1 MIYNNNK
8 SLFDEEQF
16 KKPSKEY
23 RGAPFWAWN
32 CKLNKDELLRQIE
45 CLKEMGFGG
54 FYMHSRS
61 GMDTEYLGKDF
72 MELVKA
78 CVDKAEDEDMLAW
91 LYDEDRW
98 PSGAAGG
105 YLTKNKKFRQKIIEF
120 RPDRIE
126 AVDFEEG
133 YAEGKPYL
141 LACYDVK
148 LNNDGTLREYS
159 KTAEND
165 KADGKRWYAY
175 VKTTEER
182 GWFNGQAYADTM
194 CDEAMAEFAK
204 ITYNAYEKSVGDRF
218 GRTIHAIFTDEPE
231 YARKMTLPFALKE
244 NVAIL
249 PWTTDFNESFMEEY
263 DFDIL
268 EFLPEIIWDLPDRKP
283 SKARYYYH
291 DHCCERFT
299 KAFSDQ
305 LGNWCKEH
313 NIALTGHMMGEPT
326 LIGQTSM
333 IGDAMRAY
341 RSFGVPGIDM
351 LCDLRE
357 YNTAKQAQSMKNQ
370 CGAEAM
376 VSELYGVTGW
386 DFDFR
391 GYKLAGDW
399 QAALGVTLRVPH
411 LSWVSMK
418 GAAKR
423 DYPASFNY
431 QAPWYKKF
439 PVIEDHFA
447 RLNTVLTRGKQC
459 VKLAVVHPIES
470 AWLNF
475 GPGDTSKDIMQEL
488 DDNFK
493 NLTDWLLFGMIDFDF
508 ICESM
513 LPKQY
518 KSSAK
523 GLNVGEMC
531 YDTVLVPPVKTMRKT
546 TLDILCDFFGRGGK
560 IIFAGACPDV
570 VDAQKSN
577 AVSDLYNKCIHTD
590 FTKMAILSQLDD
602 IRDVEIRNSSG
613 ALTDNLIYN
622 MREDGDCKYL
632 FIANGRREMKDE
644 KLTYLPRKERLRP
657 FYKDVV
663 DVNDVIIKIT
673 GEYCPVLMD
682 TLTGECSEV
691 AFETKDGFTYIPYS
705 FYAHDSVLLKL
716 VDGKKAHSC
725 NESKY
730 EEIKRIDFRKPVKY
744 VMHEPNV
751 LVLDT
756 AQYALDDEP
765 LNESEG
771 ILRIDDIIRGR
782 LGLERADGCQAQ
794 PWVFGE
800 KPPQNTVTLKFEVCS
815 EIECEAELAYEE
827 MVYLNINGI
836 ELEVKDEGYYVDK
849 SIHKMKIPMLKR
861 GINEIIVKTP
871 IGERVSVENYYLLGD
886 FGVRVNGCQSIIQKK
901 NDKITFGTIT
911 NQGMPFYGG
920 NVTYIIEFE
929 TNNDAVAEIEA
940 TYFRGDLIGVTLD
953 GENIGDIII
962 MPYSIRLPKL
972 KKGKHTLEFTL
983 YGNRFNTFGA
993 LHNCGDNDWPGP
1005 EIWYTKDSE
1014 WCYEYNVKE
1023 TGILKSPVIRML
1035 EEKKI

>member
-1 MIYNNNK
+1 MIYKNNK
-8 SLFDEEQF
+8 KMFDEEEF
-16 KKPSKEY
+16 KNPSKEY

-32 CKLNKDELLRQIE
+32 CKLKKEELLRQIT

-72 MELVKA
+72 MELVKS

-165 KADGKRWYAY
+165 KTDGNRWYAY

-182 GWFNGQAYADTM
+182 GWFNGQTYADTM
-194 CDEAMAEFAK
+194 CDEAMAEFVK
-204 ITYNAYEKSVGDRF
+204 ITYDAYKNSIGDKFGNSV
-218 GRTIHAIFTDEPE
+218 HAMFTDEPCYGLKE
-231 YARKMTLPFALKE
+231 VLPFAKKQGIA
-244 NVAIL
+244 VL
-249 PWTTDFNESFMEEY
+249 PWTTDFNESFIKEY
-263 DFDIL
+263 GFNVL
-268 EFLPEIIWDLPDRKP
+268 EFLPEIIWDLPDGKP
-283 SKARYYYH
+283 SKARYCYH
-291 DHCCERFT
+291 DHCCERFA

-305 LGNWCKEH
+305 LGNWCKNH
-313 NIALTGHMMGEPT
+313 NIALTGHVVSEPT
-326 LIGQTSM
+326 LITQTTRV
-333 IGDAMRAY
+333 GEAMRIY
-341 RSFGVPGIDM
+341 RSFGFPGIDM

-376 VSELYGVTGW
+376 MSELYGVTGW

-439 PVIEDHFA
+439 PIIEDHFA
-447 RLNTVLTRGKQC
+447 RLNTVLTRGKQN
-459 VKLAVVHPIES
+459 VRLAVVHPIES

-518 KSSAK
+518 KSSTN
-523 GLNVGEMC
+523 GLNVGQMC
-531 YDTVLVPPVKTMRKT
+531 YDVVLVPPMKTMRKT
-546 TLDILCDFFGRGGK
+546 TIDILSDFSEKGGK
-560 IIFAGACPDV
+560 IIFAGTCPDI
-570 VDAQKSN
+570 VDAEKSQ
-577 AVSDLYNKCIHTD
+577 AVFDLYNKCIHTD
-590 FTKMAILSQLDD
+590 FTKMAILAQLED
-602 IRDVEIRNSSG
+602 IRDVEIRNRFG

-622 MREDGDCKYL
+622 MRKDGDCKYL

-663 DVNDVIIKIT
+663 DVNDVIIRIT

-682 TLTGECSEV
+682 TLTGECREV
-691 AFETKDGFTYIPYS
+691 LFEAKDGFTYIPYS
-705 FYAHDSVLLKL
+705 LYAHDSLLLKL
-716 VDGKKAHSC
+716 VEGKKEHLC
-725 NESKY
+725 DELEF
-730 EEIKRIDFRKPVKY
+730 EEIKTIDFRKSVKY
-744 VMHEPNV
+744 VMDEPNV
-751 LVLDT
+751 LVLDM

-771 ILRIDDIIRGR
+771 ILRIDDIIRER

-800 KPPQNTVTLKFEVCS
+800 KPPQNTVTLKFEVYS
-815 EIECEAELAYEE
+815 ELECETELAYEE
-827 MVYLNINGI
+827 MVYLNINGR

-849 SIHKMKIPMLKR
+849 SIRKMKIPMLKK

-901 NDKITFGTIT
+901 NEEISFGTIT

-920 NVTYIIEFE
+920 NITYIVEFE
-929 TNNDAVAEIEA
+929 SDDVVCEIET
-940 TYFRGDLIGVTLD
+940 TYFRGDLIEAIVD
-953 GENIGDIII
+953 GENVGDIFI
-962 MPYSIRLPKL
+962 MPYRIRLPKL
-972 KKGKHTLEFTL
+972 KKGKHTLELKL

-1005 EIWYTKDSE
+1005 EIWYTKGSE
-1014 WCYEYNVKE
+1014 WCYEYNIKE
-1023 TGILKSPVIRML
+1023 TGILKSPVIRLL
-1035 EEKKI
+1035 EEKEA